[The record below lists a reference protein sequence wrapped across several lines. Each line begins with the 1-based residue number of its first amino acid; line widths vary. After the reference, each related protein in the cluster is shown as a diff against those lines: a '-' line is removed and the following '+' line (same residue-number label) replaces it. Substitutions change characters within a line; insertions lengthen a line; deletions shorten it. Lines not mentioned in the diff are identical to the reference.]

1 MPESPPNMSPK
12 IVSVNITHAV
22 LSGAWAGSV
31 GSTGIDKR
39 PLSGRVRLFNN
50 TVAGD
55 RILDTAHHGGYDAA
69 VYAYARED
77 ANWWEAELGITIANG
92 RFGENLTTQGIDV
105 TNAVVGERWKIGS
118 ALLEVSQP
126 RIPCKVFAG
135 FWDRPTLV
143 KEFMQAGRPGAYL
156 RIIEE
161 GEISGGDAV
170 EILSRPNHGITIHD
184 LYAAKSGERSRM
196 EEILAVPQLSD
207 SYRQWAGKI
216 IESNRS

>member
-1 MPESPPNMSPK
+1 MPDSPPNMSSK

-55 RILDTAHHGGYDAA
+55 RILDTVHHGGYDAA

-105 TNAVVGERWKIGS
+105 TNAVIGERWRIGS

-143 KEFMQAGRPGAYL
+143 KEFMAAGRPGSYL

-161 GEISGGDAV
+161 GEIGAGDSV
-170 EILSRPNHGITIHD
+170 EILSRPSHGITIHD
-184 LYAAKSGERSRM
+184 LYAAKSGERSRI
-196 EEILAVPQLSD
+196 EEIATVPQLSD
-207 SYRQWAGKI
+207 SYRQWAVKI
-216 IESNRS
+216 SESNRS